1 MGASTETDFR
11 ARHEGKEER
20 MKVDFLSYLTGKKRP
35 GVDGVP
41 LPGGILF
48 LSHPSLRKIMEKKEG
63 SILAWQNK
71 ALCCSVFN
79 LEEKTECQ
87 IGVGSFVGHSN
98 KLFLQQ
104 KRFLRGT
111 VAWRNA
117 SMPPWQPK
125 SPGGVVMMVVCTEQ
139 SKGLE
144 RRLNDLDVEHKCHIL
159 VGKAGLKS

>member
-87 IGVGSFVGHSN
+87 IGVGSFVGHGN

-111 VAWRNA
+111 VLAWRNA
-117 SMPPWQPK
+117 SMAAK
-125 SPGGVVMMVVCTEQ
+125 ESRRSGNGGCAEQ

-159 VGKAGLKS
+159 GGKAGLKS